1 MPEIFRLIGIAEVQI
16 VSDGER
22 PRARAGEV
30 ARGFGDGNFC
40 AFARVER
47 AIERIAVA
55 SGGQNFVGIADEIDG
70 GIRARLHQCAGAHRV
85 IILAIHPVFGSNR
98 RVAQ

>member
-1 MPEIFRLIGIAEVQI
+1 MVVGIAEVQI
-16 VSDGER
+16 VSHGER

-47 AIERIAVA
+47 AIERIAIR
-55 SGGQNFVGIADEIDG
+55 GRGQNLVGIADEIDG
-70 GIRARLHQCAGAHRV
+70 GIRAGLHHRAGPHRV
-85 IILAIHPVFGSNR
+85 VVLAIDPVFGSNR